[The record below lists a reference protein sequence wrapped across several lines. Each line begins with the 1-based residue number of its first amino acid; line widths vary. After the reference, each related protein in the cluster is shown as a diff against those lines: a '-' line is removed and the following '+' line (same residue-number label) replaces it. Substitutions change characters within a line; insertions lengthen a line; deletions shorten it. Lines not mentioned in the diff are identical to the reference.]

1 VLPVSIPQPS
11 RILEAGFAAGGL
23 VFATMVGL
31 GFPKFSTA
39 GGERYLMSFDRD
51 VNFPR
56 VRAWVWIIAVAA
68 VALCAFAGP
77 RAQAASVQPLEIV
90 TKNGVQVFSV
100 EIATTEQEKETGL
113 MYRKELA
120 DGKGMLF
127 DFSPEQEVSM
137 WMKNTY
143 ISLDMIF
150 IRADGTILRI
160 AESTEPL
167 STKIIPSQGLAK
179 GVLEVIAGTAKK
191 YGIEPGDR
199 VGHPLFNGH

>member
-1 VLPVSIPQPS
+1 MSFSQGVDRQRPRAWFWIWV
-11 RILEAGFAAGGL
+11 FAALALG
-23 VFATMVGL
+23 VFAGS
-31 GFPKFSTA
+31 GA
-39 GGERYLMSFDRD
+39 
-51 VNFPR
+51 
-56 VRAWVWIIAVAA
+56 RAADI
-68 VALCAFAGP
+68 
-77 RAQAASVQPLEIV
+77 QSLEIV
-90 TKNGVQVFSV
+90 TKSGVQVFSV

-143 ISLDMIF
+143 IPLDMIF
-150 IRADGTILRI
+150 IRSDGRILRI
-160 AESTEPL
+160 AENTEPL

-179 GVLEVIAGTAKK
+179 GVLEVIAGTARK
-191 YGIEPGDR
+191 YGIAPGDR